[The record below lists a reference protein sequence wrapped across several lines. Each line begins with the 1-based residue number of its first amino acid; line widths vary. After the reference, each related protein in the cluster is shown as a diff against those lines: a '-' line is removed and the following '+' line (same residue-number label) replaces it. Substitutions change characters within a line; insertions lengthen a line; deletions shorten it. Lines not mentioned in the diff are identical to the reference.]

1 MRARRGYWAA
11 ATATAVVALFLGI
24 PTAAFFATHPLPA
37 GTWVMV
43 VIPNAI
49 LFAGGWLVV
58 FLVVRAL
65 LAPRRS

>member
-24 PTAAFFATHPLPA
+24 PTAAFFASHPLPP

-43 VIPNAI
+43 IVPNAI
-49 LFAGGWLVV
+49 LFVAGWLVV
-58 FLVVRAL
+58 FFVVRAL
-65 LAPRRS
+65 LAPRKS